1 MELQVQK
8 NSEDV
13 APSIDW
19 GRADHLI
26 DLALSE
32 DLDMIGDVT
41 TLSVVPEDAEISAV
55 LYCKE
60 DNMVLAGLPIAERVF
75 KVVEP
80 LLEFTPLCK
89 EGDICNKG
97 DVLAKITGPARGILT
112 AERTALNFLQ
122 RLCGVA
128 TASHKYA
135 VELEGTNT
143 VILDTRKTTPGY
155 RNLEKYAVAIGGA
168 SNHRIGLYDRVMIKD
183 NHRELAALEGPGGI
197 TRSVERARKA
207 YPDLEIEVE
216 ADSLDEVKEAAEA
229 GVEYILLDN
238 MSNEMMAEAVKIVA
252 KRAKLEASGNVT
264 IERLKGIAATGVDFV
279 SSGALTHSVKSC
291 DISLDIRG

>member
-229 GVEYILLDN
+229 GVEYILLDS

-252 KRAKLEASGNVT
+252 GRAKLEASGNVT

>member
-1 MELQVQK
+1 MQK